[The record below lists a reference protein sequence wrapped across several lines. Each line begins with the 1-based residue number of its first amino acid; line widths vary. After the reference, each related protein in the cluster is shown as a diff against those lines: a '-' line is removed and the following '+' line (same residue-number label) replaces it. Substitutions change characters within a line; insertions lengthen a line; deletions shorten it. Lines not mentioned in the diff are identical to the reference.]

1 VDFSF
6 FSEEESAESCFEF
19 VLGGEGE
26 WTKGLMSYLIRVG
39 VIFD

>member
-19 VLGGEGE
+19 VLGGGGRMD
-26 WTKGLMSYLIRVG
+26 KGVDELFDQGRSY
-39 VIFD
+39 F